1 LGIKIIM
8 LSGDNKQTA
17 EYIAKSLGIDNVIA
31 EVMPQQKLQ
40 KIIELQKAGRVV
52 AMAGDG
58 INDAPALAQANVGI
72 AMGSGTDV
80 AIETADVT
88 LLKGDIAKIA
98 VSIKLARATMFTIKH
113 NLFWAFGYNIIGIP
127 LAALGL
133 SLVIQGFFLA
143 AALCAASPAYGQS
156 ALEFAAAGMGS
167 RPVAGNSG
175 RQPGRLM
182 KIIHALAGA
191 LALATNRTVV
201 AIALVGLYLSA
212 GFVSPACALRVCLL

>member
-1 LGIKIIM
+1 M

-17 EYIAKSLGIDNVIA
+17 EFIAKSLGIDNVIA
-31 EVMPQQKLQ
+31 EVMPQGKLQ
-40 KIIELQKAGRVV
+40 KIIELQKEGKVV

-98 VSIKLARATMFTIKH
+98 VSIKLARATMSTIKQ

-127 LAALGL
+127 LAAGL
-133 SLVIQGFFLA
+133 FYPFFGSLLNPAFAGLA
-143 AALCAASPAYGQS
+143 MAFSSVMAVS
-156 ALEFAAAGMGS
+156 
-167 RPVAGNSG
+167 NSL
-175 RQPGRLM
+175 RL
-182 KIIHALAGA
+182 K
-191 LALATNRTVV
+191 NKK
-201 AIALVGLYLSA
+201 
-212 GFVSPACALRVCLL
+212 LL